1 MAAQGGRDV
10 VPPTDR
16 HKTIAEHIL
25 SRVSG
30 RDVVAGD
37 LVIVPLSRVM
47 VHDSVIDAVMAGLRD
62 LGKERVWDTSR
73 VAVFV
78 DHAAPAPTPVVA
90 DSHRVLREWVRAQG
104 IQTFYDAGEGV
115 CHQIM
120 VEDGYCEPG
129 TVIVGSDSHS
139 NSYGAVGAF
148 GAGMGATD
156 IAVALALGRTWL
168 RVPESIK
175 VTFRGALRPGVTMKD
190 AIMRVVREIGT
201 DGARYACVEFH
212 GVGTLPQGDRIT
224 LAGMTTEMGA
234 KAGIV
239 ANAPEAPA
247 WLRPD
252 PGARYARAVEIDLG
266 TLAPQIAIPP
276 RVDQVSDVSDAAGI
290 PVDVVFLGSCTN
302 GRLVDMRQA
311 AQVLRGRRIAPQVR
325 LEVVPASRR
334 QFEDAMADGTLGIL
348 SAAGAVI
355 GSSGCGPCL
364 GRTGGV
370 LAGEEV
376 CLSTANRNY
385 RGRMGSPDASIYL
398 GSPYVAAVAALT
410 GMIDD
415 PRPYLEAGDAEF
427 EALVERRRA
436 ERGERGAA
444 SARSGDRAR
453 DLLVAVGERHAPEVR
468 GMEVDD

>member
-1 MAAQGGRDV
+1 MTGRTV
-10 VPPTDR
+10 
-16 HKTIAEHIL
+16 AEKIL
-25 SRVSG
+25 SRSSG
-30 RDVVAGD
+30 RDVAAGD

-47 VHDSVIDAVMAGLRD
+47 VHDSVIDAVMSGMRE
-62 LGKERVWDTSR
+62 LGKEQVWDTAR
-73 VAVFV
+73 VCVFV

-104 IQTFYDAGEGV
+104 IATFYDAGEGV

-120 VEDGYCEPG
+120 VEEGYCEPG

-156 IAVALALGRTWL
+156 IAVALAMGRTWM
-168 RVPESIK
+168 RVPESLK
-175 VTFRGALRPGVTMKD
+175 VTFHGTLRRGVTPKD
-190 AIMRVVREIGT
+190 AIMRVVREVGT

-212 GVGTLPQGDRIT
+212 GAGSLPQGDRIT

-234 KAGIV
+234 KAGVIV
-239 ANAPEAPA
+239 GTPEAPV
-247 WLRPD
+247 WLYPD
-252 PGARYARAVEIDLG
+252 PGAHYVREVEIDLS
-266 TLAPQIAIPP
+266 TLEPQIAIPP
-276 RVDQVSDVSDAAGI
+276 RVDQVSDISEASGI

-302 GRLVDMRQA
+302 GRLVDMQQA
-311 AQVLRGRRIAPQVR
+311 ARVLRGRRISTRVR
-325 LEVVPASRR
+325 LEVVPSSRR

-370 LAGEEV
+370 LAGQEV
-376 CLSTANRNY
+376 CFSTANRNY

-410 GMIDD
+410 GVIDD
-415 PRPYLEAGDAEF
+415 PRPYLEAGEAQFD
-427 EALVERRRA
+427 ALVATRRA
-436 ERGERGAA
+436 EREPRGAA
-444 SARSGDRAR
+444 SARSGARAR
-453 DLLVAVGERHAPEVR
+453 ELVAAMPARSPWV
-468 GMEVDD
+468 EVDD